1 MSKLFDPKSF
11 GSLNIVF
18 QFGII
23 VISNVIV
30 GGLLGYLLYK
40 YAPLGKM
47 WLIIFLMLGV
57 FSGLYQG
64 ILYLLKEAEK
74 SEKIDQNKHKR
85 NNNNDN
91 SSID

>member
-47 WLIIFLMLGV
+47 WLVILLMLGV